1 MQNICITSLVV
12 SYDTG
17 HLKETKGEISLF
29 LSVLEAS
36 FSPERVIHQLPVSR
50 GTWETEQ
57 KSGHTEIF
65 IVFAWL

>member
-1 MQNICITSLVV
+1 ME
-12 SYDTG
+12 
-17 HLKETKGEISLF
+17 ETKGGISVF
-29 LSVLEAS
+29 LSVPEALKRR
-36 FSPERVIHQLPVSR
+36 FHSPERVIHQLPVSR